1 MKWPIHVKHSL
12 STQFPV
18 WARLNVMRIH
28 CIMMYRAPNRVIE
41 KIFTMSADL
50 SHHAMV
56 PLTPESADCGLI
68 HES

>member
-1 MKWPIHVKHSL
+1 VAYSCETFSL
-12 STQFPV
+12 HAVSGLGPAECNADT
-18 WARLNVMRIH
+18 LH
-28 CIMMYRAPNRVIE
+28 YLMYEAPNRVIE
-41 KIFTMSADL
+41 KIFTMSADP